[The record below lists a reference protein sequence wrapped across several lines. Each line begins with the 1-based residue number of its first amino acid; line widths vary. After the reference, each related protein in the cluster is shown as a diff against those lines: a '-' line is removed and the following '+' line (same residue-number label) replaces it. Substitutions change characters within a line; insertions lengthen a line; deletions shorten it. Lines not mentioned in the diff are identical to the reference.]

1 MKEIQFIS
9 TLSHPNTVKHFGSYV
24 KGQYIW
30 MAMEFCLGSASDLLD
45 VFKEGMAEQDIAA
58 IIGETAEG
66 LAYLHKQGKIH
77 R

>member
-9 TLSHPNTVKHFGSYV
+9 TLEHPNAVKHYGSYV

-45 VFKEGMAEQDIAA
+45 VFKEGLTEQDIAA
-58 IIGETAEG
+58 IIGETAEA
-66 LAYLHKQGKIH
+66 LAYLHKNNKIH